1 MKRKALVL
9 MLSCLLLTSC
19 GSQNQVESESS
30 TVVETE
36 TAAADTDTES
46 ETETEAET
54 EAKGNLSLSNDQY
67 NYLSEKI
74 ALPSYDEVGGAA
86 LAQIGIAT
94 VANVSFVDVQ
104 FTDDGDITETILVT
118 DSNGKAVSMTCLY
131 LALVDTWTVVSISD
145 PDTGHYYLVPE
156 GSEKYYDVY
165 SYETGELVSEKK
177 EDISV
182 DKITEDYESRSSE
195 ISDDFD
201 DALDDIAAKYGI
213 D

>member
-19 GSQNQVESESS
+19 GSQSQVESESS

-36 TAAADTDTES
+36 TAAADTDTKS

-86 LAQIGIAT
+86 LAQIGVAT

-118 DSNGKAVSMTCLY
+118 DSNGKTVSMTCLY
-131 LALVDTWTVVSISD
+131 LALVETWTVVSISD

-165 SYETGELVSEKK
+165 SYETGELISGKK

-182 DKITEDYESRSSE
+182 DKITQDYESRSQE

-201 DALDDIAAKYGI
+201 DALDDIAEKYGI

>member
-19 GSQNQVESESS
+19 GSQSQVESESS

-36 TAAADTDTES
+36 TAAADTDTKS

-86 LAQIGIAT
+86 LAQIGVAT

-165 SYETGELVSEKK
+165 SYETGELISGKK

-182 DKITEDYESRSSE
+182 DKITQDYESRSQE

-201 DALDDIAAKYGI
+201 DALDDIAEKYGI

>member
-1 MKRKALVL
+1 MKRKVLVL

-19 GSQNQVESESS
+19 GSQSQIESESS
-30 TVVETE
+30 TVTETE
-36 TAAADTDTES
+36 TVAAATGTES
-46 ETETEAET
+46 KTET

-86 LAQIGIAT
+86 LAQIGVAT

-165 SYETGELVSEKK
+165 SYETGELISGKK

-182 DKITEDYESRSSE
+182 DKITQDYESRSQE

-201 DALDDIAAKYGI
+201 DALDDIAEKYGI

>member
-1 MKRKALVL
+1 MKRKVLVL

-19 GSQNQVESESS
+19 GSQSQIESESS
-30 TVVETE
+30 TVTETE
-36 TAAADTDTES
+36 TVAAATGTES
-46 ETETEAET
+46 KAETEAET

-86 LAQIGIAT
+86 LAQIGVAT
-94 VANVSFVDVQ
+94 VANVSFDDVQ

-118 DSNGKAVSMTCLY
+118 DSNGKTVSMTCLY

-145 PDTGHYYLVPE
+145 PDTGHYYLVPT

-165 SYETGELVSEKK
+165 SYETGELVSEKE

-195 ISDDFD
+195 ISNDFD
-201 DALDDIAAKYGI
+201 EALDDIAEKYGI